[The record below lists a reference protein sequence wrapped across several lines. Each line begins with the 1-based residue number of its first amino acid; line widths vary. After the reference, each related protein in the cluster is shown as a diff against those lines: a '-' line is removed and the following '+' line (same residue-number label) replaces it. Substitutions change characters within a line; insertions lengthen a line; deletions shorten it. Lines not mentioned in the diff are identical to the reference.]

1 MKQGSTLS
9 GSLEAGLPDSTTNST
24 AKHRTVTENAAA
36 SGRRVLGVEVAKV
49 SRARSHVA

>member
-9 GSLEAGLPDSTTNST
+9 GSLEAGLPDRKANST
-24 AKHRTVTENAAA
+24 AKHRSVTENAAA

-49 SRARSHVA
+49 GRARYHVA